1 MTRSKFFYIILG
13 IHVLCGILGLIIL
26 SFIDIYDRIR
36 WSIGDMLRLLFF
48 LTPFVLI
55 FCVPKKMPTWSK
67 VCMRIY
73 CGVYIL
79 PFVIFP
85 PLWWMMFNF
94 DHVIAEN
101 EQYIIRFYK
110 DGLRDYY
117 EQKSIYKKSGILE
130 KYIGCFDCYG
140 SGIYYELNQLEY
152 DIEKF
157 KIDEMTFT
165 RKVILKRNKDEQ
177 IITKDTLI
185 VCPIVKDAPFLLS
198 L

>member
-26 SFIDIYDRIR
+26 SFIDVYDRIR

-110 DGLRDYY
+110 GGLRDYY
-117 EQKSIYKKSGILE
+117 EQKSIYKKSEILE

-185 VCPIVKDAPFLLS
+185 VYPIVKDAPF
-198 L
+198 

>member
-26 SFIDIYDRIR
+26 SFIDVYDRIR

-110 DGLRDYY
+110 GGLRDYY
-117 EQKSIYKKSGILE
+117 EQKSIYKKSEILE

-140 SGIYYELNQLEY
+140 SGIYYELNKLEY

-185 VCPIVKDAPFLLS
+185 VCPIVKDAPF
-198 L
+198 

>member
-26 SFIDIYDRIR
+26 SFIDVYDRIR

-110 DGLRDYY
+110 GGLRDYY
-117 EQKSIYKKSGILE
+117 EQKSIYKKSEILE

-185 VCPIVKDAPFLLS
+185 VCPIVKDAPF
-198 L
+198 

>member
-26 SFIDIYDRIR
+26 SFIDVYDRIR

-110 DGLRDYY
+110 GGLRDYY
-117 EQKSIYKKSGILE
+117 EQKSIYKKSEILE

-140 SGIYYELNQLEY
+140 SGIYYELNKLEY

-157 KIDEMTFT
+157 KIYEMTFT

-185 VCPIVKDAPFLLS
+185 VCPIVKDAPF
-198 L
+198 